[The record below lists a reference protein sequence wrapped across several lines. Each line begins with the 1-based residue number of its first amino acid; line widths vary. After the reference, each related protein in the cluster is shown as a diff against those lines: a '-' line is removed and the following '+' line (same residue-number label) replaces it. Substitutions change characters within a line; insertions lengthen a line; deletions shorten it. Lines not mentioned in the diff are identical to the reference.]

1 MITGDS
7 YIGSN
12 RQHRLSD
19 QVSANTVDRRG
30 ATGNLVAHLTKSGS
44 PTATRMA
51 AIGATRSPRRMSAK
65 VGSPPRADPRRVL
78 RTADIGGTNSPLPSI
93 ESSSRHRGVPLEPG
107 RHGVGELLNSRRARV
122 RGAPGAT
129 PPAS

>member
-51 AIGATRSPRRMSAK
+51 AIGATRSPPTR
-65 VGSPPRADPRRVL
+65 VGERPVSTQLSRPRRVL
-78 RTADIGGTNSPLPSI
+78 RSADIGALTRRCRRSNRAADI
-93 ESSSRHRGVPLEPG
+93 EG
-107 RHGVGELLNSRRARV
+107 
-122 RGAPGAT
+122 
-129 PPAS
+129 